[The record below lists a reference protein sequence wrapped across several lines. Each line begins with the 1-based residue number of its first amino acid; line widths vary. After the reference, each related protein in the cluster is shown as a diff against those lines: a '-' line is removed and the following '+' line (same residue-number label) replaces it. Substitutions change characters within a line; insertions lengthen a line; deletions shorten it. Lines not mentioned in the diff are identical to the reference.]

1 MNLEEKKRL
10 SKKHGLIIVDP
21 KKLPEEFK
29 RANSLFYGQGKLHG
43 YPYDKT
49 LMRCFPHKFKMAGR
63 ILLDILNRYRT
74 IENVEYV
81 KIENGDII
89 EIPVVKMCQDRPA
102 VLLQTKIWA
111 EEEGCDV
118 RTIQRQVSY
127 LEKKEFIKTFYKGKK
142 AYRYFHP
149 NFDKIED
156 IIKKSRLELLNDKKT
171 TWMSF
176 SKTTQESFSYI
187 DNSNNNN
194 SRTSLKNSSNSY
206 KNSISSKSV
215 KPRLKLRKNKN
226 QGFVSKTKSPAKT
239 KLKLRSAAKK
249 LKDAALYSEPVDLRK
264 EKRKAKP
271 IKQIPRKVQECI
283 DHWNS
288 SGLRKHK
295 INFDNPT
302 KTLQQSIKSLK
313 QLLAGRAFRNGQE
326 QFIEEI
332 DPAYTKK
339 VFSVDDWKQSVSNFA
354 KVVTDPTYQNM
365 CKHYGDKVSIPEF
378 IYRHDWPTVSRP
390 KSHFCY
396 NLKYEPKVVQ
406 PTYRMPY
413 LTSAPQK
420 LYDAF
425 LKLLADEYQTPTNT
439 LTEEDK
445 VFLAIFIRDFHQTLL
460 NFYNQNKLDS
470 VFGNLW
476 ANGSFGSYGLA
487 EQLMKLLQSEWPGP
501 PMSIPFGFIV
511 NKRRIERLPGTLKKL
526 GWMN

>member
-1 MNLEEKKRL
+1 MNYKEKCESTKKREQFVKSVKQLPKVFREVDSLFTDVDKFHGPIFDEALFLMCDKNFLQTLIL
-10 SKKHGLIIVDP
+10 SDILSRFRITKIPIKTKNEFDEEIIEFVYAICQTRIAVRMKISIWAKKFDKSEETIRRCVKSLVEKGYVKNIYKGP
-21 KKLPEEFK
+21 KK
-29 RANSLFYGQGKLHG
+29 
-43 YPYDKT
+43 
-49 LMRCFPHKFKMAGR
+49 
-63 ILLDILNRYRT
+63 
-74 IENVEYV
+74 V
-81 KIENGDII
+81 
-89 EIPVVKMCQDRPA
+89 
-102 VLLQTKIWA
+102 
-111 EEEGCDV
+111 
-118 RTIQRQVSY
+118 
-127 LEKKEFIKTFYKGKK
+127 
-142 AYRYFHP
+142 RYFIP
-149 NFDKIED
+149 QSEVIREE
-156 IIKKSRLELLNDKKT
+156 RDKKREELFNHT
-171 TWMSF
+171 DRSWVTDLHRSGM
-176 SKTTQESFSYI
+176 TDALV
-187 DNSNNNN
+187 DNSVNFKT
-194 SRTSLKNSSNSY
+194 RTSSKNSSNSY
-206 KNSISSKSV
+206 ENSISPKSV